1 MSPVVN
7 LGSMCVHFMCACV
20 DTGLLLYWILRFLK
34 DCIQFVKWNPA
45 HIDDDLMHFE
55 ETMPV
60 WGPASSG
67 FWDQSCFHPLSI
79 SSLWIWGPGLPSGLL
94 EALHQTVFLPLKPSS
109 GIRDKG
115 EPVEIQVKLLQIL
128 PGSLKRRISIPSALP
143 RAKCFC
149 PEQKFFRV
157 ARGGHRGQASSQTA
171 PHSTGLSFYMSAQG
185 VDWTPSWG
193 QKPSPTAQR
202 VEGVLRPGSPL
213 NPLPWTQEVWG
224 RGAVLRTQGKIKRAQ
239 RLQGHRAHDQTYS
252 LACFSLSGPALGIL
266 ARSKGLRSV
275 YSHVAPPCPCL
286 LTFETTSL
294 VWPRYE

>member
-94 EALHQTVFLPLKPSS
+94 EALHQTVFLPLRPSS
-109 GIRDKG
+109 GIRDKR

-128 PGSLKRRISIPSALP
+128 PGTWSGESPFLVLCLEQSAFAQSKSFSVWLEE
-143 RAKCFC
+143 AIG
-149 PEQKFFRV
+149 
-157 ARGGHRGQASSQTA
+157 AR
-171 PHSTGLSFYMSAQG
+171 P
-185 VDWTPSWG
+185 
-193 QKPSPTAQR
+193 
-202 VEGVLRPGSPL
+202 VLR
-213 NPLPWTQEVWG
+213 LPHTQQVWAFTCLLKGLTEHHHGG
-224 RGAVLRTQGKIKRAQ
+224 RN
-239 RLQGHRAHDQTYS
+239 
-252 LACFSLSGPALGIL
+252 PALQP
-266 ARSKGLRSV
+266 REWKGCSDLG
-275 YSHVAPPCPCL
+275 HP
-286 LTFETTSL
+286 
-294 VWPRYE
+294 